1 MKIIS
6 SCKICNIIRGYLLLA
21 VGIIVFLP
29 IFSKKHELS
38 IPVTPMQ
45 VSIFLMI
52 VGMGLF
58 LKRVYDTYAQSNSN
72 QDS

>member
-6 SCKICNIIRGYLLLA
+6 SCNICNLIRGYLLLA
-21 VGIIVFLP
+21 AAIIVFLP

-45 VSIFLMI
+45 VSVFLMI
-52 VGMGLF
+52 VGSGLF
-58 LKRVYDTYAQSNSN
+58 LKRIYDTYAQSNLD

>member
-1 MKIIS
+1 MKFIS
-6 SCKICNIIRGYLLLA
+6 SRNICNLIRGYLLLA

-45 VSIFLMI
+45 VSVFLMI

-58 LKRVYDTYAQSNSN
+58 LKRVYDTYAQSNSYH
-72 QDS
+72 DS

>member
-1 MKIIS
+1 M
-6 SCKICNIIRGYLLLA
+6 LA

-38 IPVTPMQ
+38 IPVTPLQ
-45 VSIFLMI
+45 VSVFLMI
-52 VGMGLF
+52 VGIGLF
-58 LKRVYDTYAQSNSN
+58 LKRIYDTYAQSNSN

>member
-21 VGIIVFLP
+21 VAIIVFLP

-45 VSIFLMI
+45 VSVFLMI

-58 LKRVYDTYAQSNSN
+58 LKRVYDTNAQSNSN

>member
-29 IFSKKHELS
+29 IFSKNHELS

-45 VSIFLMI
+45 VSVFLMI
-52 VGMGLF
+52 IGVGLF
-58 LKRVYDTYAQSNSN
+58 LKRVYDTYARSNSN

>member
-6 SCKICNIIRGYLLLA
+6 SCNICNLIRGYLLLA
-21 VGIIVFLP
+21 VAIIVFLP
-29 IFSKKHELS
+29 IFSKQHELS

-45 VSIFLMI
+45 VSVFLMI
-52 VGMGLF
+52 VGVGLF
-58 LKRVYDTYAQSNSN
+58 LKRVYDTYARSNSN

>member
-6 SCKICNIIRGYLLLA
+6 SCNICNLIRGYLLLA
-21 VGIIVFLP
+21 AAIIVFLP

-38 IPVTPMQ
+38 IPVPPMQ
-45 VSIFLMI
+45 VSVFLMI
-52 VGMGLF
+52 VGVGLF
-58 LKRVYDTYAQSNSN
+58 LKRVYDTYARSDSN

>member
-29 IFSKKHELS
+29 IFSKNHELS

-45 VSIFLMI
+45 VRVFLMI
-52 VGMGLF
+52 VGVGLF